1 MAKQQKKS
9 VLDEILEWGGRG
21 ISGLTST
28 VSRAAAPIANS
39 FTQNYQ
45 ENIQKQQQQ
54 AQRNRQQLSDFTSNL
69 ISVGQKAGST
79 FLDLYNKTQK
89 PNLIGLNIPTK
100 AIEPFVPARIKL
112 GIENI
117 KTPFFFKHL

>member
-28 VSRAAAPIANS
+28 VSRAAVPIANS

-45 ENIQKQQQQ
+45 ENIKKQQQQ

-89 PNLIGLNIPTK
+89 PKSHLFQQELSLELKMSKPLC
-100 AIEPFVPARIKL
+100 PSPWVQFLHKL
-112 GIENI
+112 V
-117 KTPFFFKHL
+117 KD